1 MKIILLGMLIIFLLG
16 MTAQLVVYTIMAY
29 IKEDCSRKMMRTVFV
44 KNTILRYEECTKLGI
59 PVDNVKRFVEN
70 TFDSCIYGGY
80 SPDLIAD
87 VSKKSGNIIMVMGI
101 LSVIFHIN
109 NLQECFVYISMT
121 LLEVIALRVSEK
133 MTDYNENKKNILI
146 VHNYYQIPGG
156 EDAARIGTI
165 TKELPGKVLLKT
177 SIGGRRILPKL
188 TGLQLPR
195 IC

>member
-16 MTAQLVVYTIMAY
+16 MTAQLVVYTIIAY

-87 VSKKSGNIIMVMGI
+87 VSKKSGNIIIVMGI

-133 MTDYNENKKNILI
+133 MTDYNENKKNHIKHCSEFVVAFNSCSCKNI
-146 VHNYYQIPGG
+146 RIQITTVFSTGYYGRHN
-156 EDAARIGTI
+156 
-165 TKELPGKVLLKT
+165 
-177 SIGGRRILPKL
+177 RRCINRHKFKK
-188 TGLQLPR
+188 
-195 IC
+195 C

>member
-1 MKIILLGMLIIFLLG
+1 

-80 SPDLIAD
+80 SPDLVAD

-133 MTDYNENKKNILI
+133 MTDYNENKKNII
-146 VHNYYQIPGG
+146 IIMQN
-156 EDAARIGTI
+156 
-165 TKELPGKVLLKT
+165 ELLHFEKYSELLKENVRGIYT
-177 SIGGRRILPKL
+177 EKLRGQAAAEFGRLNKQYKQILKN
-188 TGLQLPR
+188 T
-195 IC
+195 

>member
-80 SPDLIAD
+80 SPDLVAD

-121 LLEVIALRVSEK
+121 LLEVVSEK
-133 MTDYNENKKNILI
+133 MTDYNENKKNII
-146 VHNYYQIPGG
+146 IIMQN
-156 EDAARIGTI
+156 
-165 TKELPGKVLLKT
+165 ELLHFEKYSELLKENVRGIYT
-177 SIGGRRILPKL
+177 EKLRGQAAAEFGRLNKQYKQILKN
-188 TGLQLPR
+188 T
-195 IC
+195 

>member
-133 MTDYNENKKNILI
+133 MTDYNENIIIIMQN
-146 VHNYYQIPGG
+146 
-156 EDAARIGTI
+156 
-165 TKELPGKVLLKT
+165 ELLHFEKYSELLKENVRGIYT
-177 SIGGRRILPKL
+177 EKLRGQAAAEFGRLNKQYKQILKN
-188 TGLQLPR
+188 T
-195 IC
+195 

>member
-133 MTDYNENKKNILI
+133 MTDYNENKKNII
-146 VHNYYQIPGG
+146 MQN
-156 EDAARIGTI
+156 
-165 TKELPGKVLLKT
+165 ELLHFEKYSELLKENVRGIYT
-177 SIGGRRILPKL
+177 EKLRGQAAAEFGRLNKQYKQILKN
-188 TGLQLPR
+188 T
-195 IC
+195 

>member
-133 MTDYNENKKNILI
+133 MTDYNENKKNII
-146 VHNYYQIPGG
+146 IIMQN
-156 EDAARIGTI
+156 
-165 TKELPGKVLLKT
+165 ELLHFEKYSELLKENVRGIYTEKLRDRQQLSLAGLINST
-177 SIGGRRILPKL
+177 SKS
-188 TGLQLPR
+188 
-195 IC
+195 

>member
-1 MKIILLGMLIIFLLG
+1 MNIILLAMLIIFLLAT
-16 MTAQLVVYTIMAY
+16 TAQLVVYTIMAY

-133 MTDYNENKKNILI
+133 MTDYNENKKNII
-146 VHNYYQIPGG
+146 IIMQN
-156 EDAARIGTI
+156 
-165 TKELPGKVLLKT
+165 ELLHFEKYSELLKENVRGIYT
-177 SIGGRRILPKL
+177 EKLRGQAAAEFGRLNKQYKQILKN
-188 TGLQLPR
+188 T
-195 IC
+195 

>member
-44 KNTILRYEECTKLGI
+44 KNTGI

-133 MTDYNENKKNILI
+133 MTDYNENKKNII
-146 VHNYYQIPGG
+146 IIMQN
-156 EDAARIGTI
+156 
-165 TKELPGKVLLKT
+165 ELLHFEKYSELLKENVRGIYT
-177 SIGGRRILPKL
+177 EKLRGQAAAEFGRLNKQYKQILKN
-188 TGLQLPR
+188 T
-195 IC
+195 

>member
-80 SPDLIAD
+80 SPYLIAD

-133 MTDYNENKKNILI
+133 MTDYNENKKNII
-146 VHNYYQIPGG
+146 IIMQN
-156 EDAARIGTI
+156 
-165 TKELPGKVLLKT
+165 ELLHFEKYSELLKENVRGIYT
-177 SIGGRRILPKL
+177 EKLRGQAAAEFGRLNKQYKQILKN
-188 TGLQLPR
+188 T
-195 IC
+195 

>member
-1 MKIILLGMLIIFLLG
+1 MKIILLG

-133 MTDYNENKKNILI
+133 MTDYNELLHFEK
-146 VHNYYQIPGG
+146 YS
-156 EDAARIGTI
+156 E
-165 TKELPGKVLLKT
+165 LLKENVRGIYT
-177 SIGGRRILPKL
+177 EKLRGQAAAEFGRLNKQYKQILKN
-188 TGLQLPR
+188 T
-195 IC
+195 

>member
-44 KNTILRYEECTKLGI
+44 ILRYEECTKLGI

-133 MTDYNENKKNILI
+133 MTDYNENKKNII
-146 VHNYYQIPGG
+146 IIMQN
-156 EDAARIGTI
+156 
-165 TKELPGKVLLKT
+165 ELLHFEKYSELLKENVRGIYT
-177 SIGGRRILPKL
+177 EKLRGQAAAEFGRLNKQYKQILKN
-188 TGLQLPR
+188 T
-195 IC
+195 

>member
-59 PVDNVKRFVEN
+59 SVDNVKRFVEN

-121 LLEVIALRVSEK
+121 FLEVIALRVSEK
-133 MTDYNENKKNILI
+133 MTYYNKNKKNII
-146 VHNYYQIPGG
+146 IIMQN
-156 EDAARIGTI
+156 
-165 TKELPGKVLLKT
+165 ELLHFEKYSELLKENVRGIYT
-177 SIGGRRILPKL
+177 EKLRGQAAAEFGRLNKQYKQILKN
-188 TGLQLPR
+188 T
-195 IC
+195 

>member
-87 VSKKSGNIIMVMGI
+87 VSKFGNIIMVMGI
-101 LSVIFHIN
+101 LSVIFS
-109 NLQECFVYISMT
+109 Y
-121 LLEVIALRVSEK
+121 
-133 MTDYNENKKNILI
+133 
-146 VHNYYQIPGG
+146 
-156 EDAARIGTI
+156 
-165 TKELPGKVLLKT
+165 
-177 SIGGRRILPKL
+177 
-188 TGLQLPR
+188 
-195 IC
+195 

>member
-44 KNTILRYEECTKLGI
+44 KNTILRYEECSKLEI

-80 SPDLIAD
+80 SLDLIAD
-87 VSKKSGNIIMVMGI
+87 VSKKTGNIIIVMGI

-121 LLEVIALRVSEK
+121 LLEIIALRVLEK
-133 MTDYNENKKNILI
+133 MTDYNENKKNIIIIMQNELL
-146 VHNYYQIPGG
+146 HFEKYF
-156 EDAARIGTI
+156 GTF
-165 TKELPGKVLLKT
+165 KGKCERNIYGKAE
-177 SIGGRRILPKL
+177 G
-188 TGLQLPR
+188 TGSS
-195 IC
+195 

>member
-133 MTDYNENKKNILI
+133 MTDYNENKKNII
-146 VHNYYQIPGG
+146 IIMQN
-156 EDAARIGTI
+156 
-165 TKELPGKVLLKT
+165 ELLHFEKYSELLKENVRGT
-177 SIGGRRILPKL
+177 YTEKLKGQAAAEFGRLNKQYKQILKN
-188 TGLQLPR
+188 T
-195 IC
+195 

>member
-44 KNTILRYEECTKLGI
+44 KNTILRYEECSKLEI

-80 SPDLIAD
+80 SLDLIAD
-87 VSKKSGNIIMVMGI
+87 VSKKTGNIIIVMGI

-121 LLEVIALRVSEK
+121 LLEIIALRVLEK
-133 MTDYNENKKNILI
+133 MTDYNENKNII
-146 VHNYYQIPGG
+146 IIMQN
-156 EDAARIGTI
+156 
-165 TKELPGKVLLKT
+165 ELLHFEKYSELLKGNVKGIYT
-177 SIGGRRILPKL
+177 EKLRGQAAAEFGRLNKQYKQILKN
-188 TGLQLPR
+188 T
-195 IC
+195 